1 MIPIDGSTLV
11 NGENQKVSSEVL
23 PEVVTSIKLSEL
35 RTVSQVILLRPF
47 CHLIFA
53 MLQLQMDENWKT
65 ENFIKVERISV
76 CRGSLPGYPSF

>member
-35 RTVSQVILLRPF
+35 RTVSQMKLLQPF
-47 CHLIFA
+47 
-53 MLQLQMDENWKT
+53 
-65 ENFIKVERISV
+65 
-76 CRGSLPGYPSF
+76 